1 MKQENSE
8 ELPLRRVAVGA
19 RGRGSGGGARG
30 EGGTGSSAQ
39 AGAAKCPRR
48 AGLPAPPPETGGHR
62 RTELQLF
69 KRKGFSFKKR
79 EQADSGQSATA
90 PAGPRAA
97 DGAAVAQ
104 EQEPPPPRAHP

>member
-1 MKQENSE
+1 MKQETLE
-8 ELPLRRVAVGA
+8 ELPHRRVAEGA

-48 AGLPAPPPETGGHR
+48 AGLTAPPPRPRGHR

-79 EQADSGQSATA
+79 EQADSWHSAIA
-90 PAGPRAA
+90 RAGPRAA

-104 EQEPPPPRAHP
+104 EQEPQTPRVHL